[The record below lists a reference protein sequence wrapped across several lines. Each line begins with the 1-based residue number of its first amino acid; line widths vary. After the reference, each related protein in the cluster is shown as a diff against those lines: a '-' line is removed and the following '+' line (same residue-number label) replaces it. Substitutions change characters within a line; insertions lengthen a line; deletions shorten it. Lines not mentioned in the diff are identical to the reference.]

1 MDKSLTTLPPRDHGA
16 ASVFEPANLL
26 REARRQKGLPDVSVP
41 AVCALDP
48 DGDLVRAIE
57 ASGEARR
64 HSGWACYHT
73 AMTLL
78 RAGGT
83 EIGIVPCAV
92 GAPFAVL
99 VAEQLFASGCQLLIS
114 VTSAGQVLPVGSP
127 PYFVVI
133 EHALRDEGT
142 SGHYLP
148 AAAVVE
154 ADPALTTA
162 ALEALATAGIT
173 AHAGLAWTTD
183 APFRETAAAIAAARD
198 AGALAVEMEAAGLYA
213 FARARGRRVICLA
226 HVTNTMAQDAGD
238 FEKGEAMG
246 AVATRRVIAALA
258 KLL

>member
-1 MDKSLTTLPPRDHGA
+1 MDKPAITLPPRDHDA
-16 ASVFEPANLL
+16 ASVFEPAKLL
-26 REARRQKGLPDVSVP
+26 RAARRQKGLADVPVP

-48 DGDLVRAIE
+48 DGDLVRALE

-78 RAGGT
+78 QVGDT

-114 VTSAGQVLPVGSP
+114 VTSAGQIVPAGRP

-133 EHALRDEGT
+133 ERALRDEGT

-148 AAAVVE
+148 SADVVAADPELVAAA
-154 ADPALTTA
+154 TIT
-162 ALEALATAGIT
+162 LAEAGIA
-173 AHAGLAWTTD
+173 AHTGLAWTTD
-183 APFRETAAAIAAARD
+183 APFRETEAAISAARD

-213 FARARGRRVICLA
+213 FARARGRRVLCLA
-226 HVTNTMAQDAGD
+226 YVTNTMAQDAGD

-246 AVATRRVIAALA
+246 AAATRSVIAALA
-258 KLL
+258 KLV